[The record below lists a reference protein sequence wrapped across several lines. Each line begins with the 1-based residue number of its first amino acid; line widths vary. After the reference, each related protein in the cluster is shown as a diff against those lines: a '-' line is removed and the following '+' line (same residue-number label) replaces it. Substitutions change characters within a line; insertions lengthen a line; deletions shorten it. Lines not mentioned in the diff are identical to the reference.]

1 MGTETPRSLG
11 RQLIAL
17 LAAAVFIAI
26 ISTACSSGGSSGPA
40 AGTSLPTSPSA
51 LPAVSLDQFRG
62 MLAAQ
67 RDKPV
72 LLNVWAS
79 WCGPCIKEAPALA
92 GLADE
97 YARRVTFVGLDV
109 NDPVANA
116 RAFIAK
122 YRWSFPSVAD
132 PKGKV
137 RNGLGYVG
145 QPVTVLY
152 DTQGK
157 TRFVQAGDIDVVRI
171 RKALAGVTA

>member
-1 MGTETPRSLG
+1 VGTVS
-11 RQLIAL
+11 
-17 LAAAVFIAI
+17 V
-26 ISTACSSGGSSGPA
+26 ACSSGGSSA
-40 AGTSLPTSPSA
+40 VAGTALPTSPSA
-51 LPAVSLDQFRG
+51 LPAVSLAQFRD

-67 RDKPV
+67 RGKPV

-92 GLADE
+92 SLANE
-97 YARRVTFVGLDV
+97 YASRVTFIGLDV

-132 PKGKV
+132 PKGQV

-152 DTQGK
+152 DADGRS
-157 TRFVQAGDIDVVRI
+157 RFVQAGDIDVARI
-171 RKALAGVTA
+171 RRALAKVTA